1 MRAGFLQR
9 LRHRLWRPVEQQ
21 QPNRVNGIESH
32 ASRSAGGENAV
43 SEFFPKPGVRSFT
56 PNFLK
61 LTEPF
66 SNLFASRPVS
76 GNHSFDCDGFLIAL
90 HCSLSMARFYEPA
103 GNIVNEMLCRNLPIN
118 FATNGGDGAI
128 IRTRIL
134 VLIRRI
140 KACSPYQ
147 SLKMIWSVLKER
159 ILNWRLNI
167 GLPCVVLFALCATA
181 VGQTTPQSALSP
193 SPSPSPSPAEASET
207 ARPLYGLQGVLVETL
222 DGKVVSSQAENEQF
236 NPASTLKL
244 ATALVALET
253 FGPSH
258 RFATGVWTDGT
269 IDKTTGVLN
278 GNLYISGRDPSFHYE
293 HAVLLA
299 QELNRLGIKEVSGNL
314 IVAPG
319 FTMNFSPSA
328 SRSGSQ
334 LYDTLDSTLRYAE
347 AVRAWNYER
356 TLLND
361 RASLEKVPSVA
372 VMGDV
377 AVAPVAPAAKLL
389 VTQRSSKLVDILKV
403 LLCYSNN
410 FMADR
415 IGEALGGP
423 DSVQQRLTAD
433 LGLAPDELKISHLSG
448 LGVNRVTPRT
458 MMKIYRALRAELKK
472 SGLTPAAI
480 MPVAG
485 IDPGTLEDRFTGAQW
500 RGSVIAKTGTL
511 LRTDGGASSL
521 VGQMRAANGE
531 VLLFVIMNQR
541 GSVSRFRENQD
552 YLVMLVQ
559 NTRGGPK
566 PFEYT
571 PLMLTMKLSQ
581 TESTIAGGEEF
592 EPPSKSNQN

>member
-1 MRAGFLQR
+1 MTTG
-9 LRHRLWRPVEQQ
+9 
-21 QPNRVNGIESH
+21 
-32 ASRSAGGENAV
+32 
-43 SEFFPKPGVRSFT
+43 
-56 PNFLK
+56 LK
-61 LTEPF
+61 
-66 SNLFASRPVS
+66 R
-76 GNHSFDCDGFLIAL
+76 
-90 HCSLSMARFYEPA
+90 
-103 GNIVNEMLCRNLPIN
+103 
-118 FATNGGDGAI
+118 
-128 IRTRIL
+128 RIL
-134 VLIRRI
+134 AAVCYTIF
-140 KACSPYQ
+140 
-147 SLKMIWSVLKER
+147 
-159 ILNWRLNI
+159 
-167 GLPCVVLFALCATA
+167 GLCPVVLAQEPLPA
-181 VGQTTPQSALSP
+181 P
-193 SPSPSPSPAEASET
+193 SPSPSASPGEATET
-207 ARPLYGLQGVLVETL
+207 TRPLYGYQGVLVETL
-222 DGKVVSSQAENEQF
+222 DGKVVSSQGENDQF

-244 ATALVALET
+244 ATALVALQT
-253 FGPSH
+253 FGPAH

-269 IDKTTGVLN
+269 LDKTTGVLT

-299 QELNRLGIKEVSGNL
+299 RELNTLGIKEVSGDL
-314 IVAPG
+314 VVAPG

-328 SRSGSQ
+328 TRSGSQ

-377 AVAPVAPAAKLL
+377 AVAPVAPSAKLL
-389 VTQRSSKLVDILKV
+389 LTQRSSQLVDILKV

-423 DSVQQRLTAD
+423 EAVRQRLITQF
-433 LGLAPDELKISHLSG
+433 GLVPDELKISHLSG
-448 LGVNRVTPRT
+448 LGVNRASPRT
-458 MMKIYRALRAELKK
+458 MLKVYRTLGAELKK

-485 IDPGTLEDRFTGAQW
+485 IDPGTLEDRFTGLPW

-531 VLLFVIMNQR
+531 VLLFAIMNQR

-566 PFEYT
+566 AFDYK

-581 TESTIAGGEEF
+581 TESTVAGTEEF
-592 EPPSKSNQN
+592 EPPSKSNQQ